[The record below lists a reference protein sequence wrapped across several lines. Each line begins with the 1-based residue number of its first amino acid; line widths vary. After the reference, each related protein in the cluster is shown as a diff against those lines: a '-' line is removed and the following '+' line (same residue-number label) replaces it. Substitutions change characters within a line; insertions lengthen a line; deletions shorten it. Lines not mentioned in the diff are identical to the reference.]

1 MKKNA
6 FYDKIYFGVNLTLK
20 IVMEGCMASLVGSK
34 RNVKI
39 FVLYLMQN
47 INYPLDYVTLN
58 DIVMQNDYV
67 MYLDFAESFH
77 EMLDADLIEDC
88 GKNDA
93 GDSMYIVTDKGRI
106 VATEFHSEIL
116 TSLLDKSLECAM
128 RYLDFKKRN
137 IKISA
142 RVEKTDDG
150 RYDVICI
157 IKEKDKIIMQ
167 NSVTVDTLNRAQRME
182 ENFRD
187 HPERV
192 YKGVMALMS
201 GNINFIFN

>member
-1 MKKNA
+1 MIA
-6 FYDKIYFGVNLTLK
+6 SEIYL
-20 IVMEGCMASLVGSK
+20 GSKEQKTMGARIRDK

-77 EMLDADLIEDC
+77 EMLDMELIREEC
-88 GKNDA
+88 KNEA
-93 GDSMYIVTDKGRI
+93 GDPMYLVTEKGRV
-106 VATEFHSEIL
+106 VATELHSEIL
-116 TSLLDKSLECAM
+116 SSLLDKSLECAL

-137 IKISA
+137 IKVSSRI
-142 RVEKTDDG
+142 EKRDDG

-157 IKEKDKIIMQ
+157 IKEKDEVIMQ
-167 NSVTVDTLNRAQRME
+167 NSVVVDTVIRAQRME
-182 ENFRD
+182 DNFRD
-187 HPERV
+187 HPEVV
-192 YKGVMALMS
+192 YKGVMALLS

>member
-1 MKKNA
+1 
-6 FYDKIYFGVNLTLK
+6 
-20 IVMEGCMASLVGSK
+20 MASLVGSK

-77 EMLDADLIEDC
+77 EMLDAELIEEC
-88 GKNDA
+88 CKSEIGEP
-93 GDSMYIVTDKGRI
+93 MYIVTDKGKL
-106 VATEFHSEIL
+106 VATELHSEIL
-116 TSLLDKSLECAM
+116 TSLLDKSLECAL
-128 RYLDFKKRN
+128 RYLDFKKRG
-137 IKISA
+137 ITVSCK
-142 RVEKTDDG
+142 VEPREDG

-157 IKEKDKIIMQ
+157 IREKDVVIMQ
-167 NSVTVDTLNRAQRME
+167 NNVVVDTLNRAKRME
-182 ENFRD
+182 DNFRD
-187 HPERV
+187 HPEIV
-192 YKGVMALMS
+192 YKGVMALLS